1 MKALVYNKDFK
12 NKIELKETDD
22 PKILDPKDAIIKV
35 EVSSICTSDLHI
47 IEGFVPRAKNN
58 IALGHEF
65 SGTVIETGNGVQKIK
80 KGDRVS
86 VNCIT
91 FCNECYFCKKGFI
104 NNCEK
109 GGWDLGCTINGG
121 HAEFARIP
129 YADSSLNKIPDNLS
143 FENAL
148 FVGDILSSGYFA
160 SKMIEI
166 KKGDN
171 IAIIGAGPVGLCSM
185 VTSRILGA
193 KKITVIDINQK
204 RLEFASN
211 KGFCDYIIN
220 PLIDNVEE
228 KTKEL
233 TNKRGFDGVIEA
245 AGGDNTFE
253 LSYKIARANSIIG
266 VVAMYENNQILP
278 LPNMYG
284 KNLTFKTGGVD
295 AIYCDELLN
304 LISKGIISTDFLIT
318 KKFKFN
324 DILEAYKLFKNKKDD
339 DLKFAIYH

>member
-1 MKALVYNKDFK
+1 MKALVYDK
-12 NKIELKETDD
+12 NSDKKIELREIKD
-22 PKILDPKDAIIKV
+22 PEIKDSKDAIIKV

-47 IEGFVPRAKNN
+47 IEGFVPRAENN
-58 IALGHEF
+58 IVLGHEF
-65 SGTVIETGNGVQKIK
+65 TGTVIETGSGVKKIK
-80 KGDRVS
+80 KNDRVA

-91 FCNECYFCKKGFI
+91 FCGECYFCKKGFI
-104 NNCEK
+104 NNCEN

-121 HAEFARIP
+121 HAEYARIP
-129 YADSSLNKIPDNLS
+129 YADYSLNKIPDNLS

-185 VTSRILGA
+185 ITSRILGA

-204 RLEFASN
+204 RLDFAYSM
-211 KGFCDYIIN
+211 GFCDYIIN

-228 KTKEL
+228 KAKEL
-233 TNKRGFDGVIEA
+233 TGKKGFDGVIEA
-245 AGGDNTFE
+245 SGGKNTFE
-253 LSYKIARANSIIG
+253 IAWKIARANSVVG
-266 VVAMYENNQILP
+266 VVAMYEENQILP
-278 LPNMYG
+278 LPYMYG

-295 AIYCDELLN
+295 AIYCDELLD
-304 LISKGIISTDFLIT
+304 LLSKGKISTDFLIT
-318 KKFKFN
+318 KKFKLD
-324 DILEAYKLFKNKKDD
+324 DIVEAYKLFKNKNDN
-339 DLKFAIYH
+339 DLKFAIY